1 MNSIGLRPATAA
13 DSEFCYRLHRAAMG
27 PYIEAIWGWDEAD
40 QRGFHERGFDPANT
54 QIVTIEGDDVGS
66 VTVDRRPTEIYLGR
80 IEILPDYQGRGI
92 GRQLIQRLRHEAA
105 SRHQPVL
112 LDVLV
117 VNRRAYALYQRLGFQ
132 EIARHGENDLKIR
145 MRAEPPGMRHLGILA
160 HSVEGA
166 ALCLRAFCRHGS
178 ARLGPYHHPDVTLD
192 CIAFGTSMPAWEARD
207 FPTVRATLATSVA
220 RLAGAGA
227 DFFVCPDNTAHLALE
242 LPDPPLALPGLHIVD
257 VLAAQAHRDGRGR
270 VGVLG
275 TKYTMDSD
283 LYPRTLA
290 RYGIEAAVPDDD
302 DRRIVNDVIFDELV
316 EGVFTDRARSTY
328 TQIVE
333 KLRGRGCDAV
343 ALACTEISL
352 LIDAES
358 APLPV
363 LDSTRLLA
371 AAAFDVAVGSAPAP
385 TWRGG
390 PV

>member
-1 MNSIGLRPATAA
+1 
-13 DSEFCYRLHRAAMG
+13 
-27 PYIEAIWGWDEAD
+27 
-40 QRGFHERGFDPANT
+40 
-54 QIVTIEGDDVGS
+54 
-66 VTVDRRPTEIYLGR
+66 
-80 IEILPDYQGRGI
+80 
-92 GRQLIQRLRHEAA
+92 
-105 SRHQPVL
+105 
-112 LDVLV
+112 
-117 VNRRAYALYQRLGFQ
+117 
-132 EIARHGENDLKIR
+132 
-145 MRAEPPGMRHLGILA
+145 
-160 HSVEGA
+160 
-166 ALCLRAFCRHGS
+166 
-178 ARLGPYHHPDVTLD
+178 
-192 CIAFGTSMPAWEARD
+192 
-207 FPTVRATLATSVA
+207 
-220 RLAGAGA
+220 
-227 DFFVCPDNTAHLALE
+227 
-242 LPDPPLALPGLHIVD
+242 LPGLHIVD